1 MTEQKTIGGPAPIS
15 SDSMATILWCLAVE
29 WLAHPVISYSDRFG

>member
-1 MTEQKTIGGPAPIS
+1 MTEQKTIGRPAPTP
-15 SDSMATILWCLAVE
+15 SDSLTTILWGLAAE